1 MSPYVLGTLPPRIA
15 GQLVTFVTKNR
26 EVLLR
31 HWRGEIDT
39 QEILDLLEE
48 VCLTLGG
55 EAASGDGTAPS

>member
-1 MSPYVLGTLPPRIA
+1 M
-15 GQLVTFVTKNR
+15 TFVTKNR

-31 HWRGEIDT
+31 HWRGKIDT